1 VNQINPDNRDQKLM
15 IGGLAFFGKIT
26 ASVSHELNNAIA
38 IINEH
43 AGLADDLADGIKQ
56 GMPVD
61 EKKLKTTSKKIMAQ
75 VERSKELIK
84 RLNRFAHT
92 ADEPARQCTL
102 NDLLTDMADLSQ
114 RLAGLK
120 GMHLQFDGTGEK
132 IILMSNPFFIQQA
145 VFIAMELFMENAGKN
160 RSIALTLGKDQT
172 SIWIKLAGS
181 SIYAGEGADSRRDY
195 LTLLMEQLQGT
206 AEYNETNNQQAS
218 ILLKL
223 SPQSR

>member
-1 VNQINPDNRDQKLM
+1 MNQIDPDNRDQKLM
-15 IGGLAFFGKIT
+15 AGGLAFFARIT

-43 AGLADDLADGIKQ
+43 AGLADDLAEGIKQ

-92 ADEPARQCTL
+92 ADEPVRQCVL
-102 NDLLTDMADLSQ
+102 NDLLTDITDLSR
-114 RLAGLK
+114 RLVDLK
-120 GMHLQFDGTGEK
+120 GMQLQFDVTGEK
-132 IILMSNPFFIQQA
+132 IVLTCNPFFIQQA
-145 VFIAMELFMENAGKN
+145 VFTALELFMEDTGNN
-160 RSIALTLGKDQT
+160 RLITITCGKDET
-172 SIWIKLAGS
+172 SIWIKLTGS
-181 SIYAGEGADSRRDY
+181 SIYAGEGAEAKRDY
-195 LTLLMEQLQGT
+195 LSLLMEQLKGT
-206 AEYNETNNQQAS
+206 ADYIEHDNQQGS

-223 SPQSR
+223 SR